1 MNSEIR
7 KDYLQDKYALISPR
21 RGKRP
26 GDEVACPFCPK
37 GLRTQQVVKT
47 YGKPWK
53 IAVLKNKYPAFTAQ
67 KGGVY
72 GRQEVIVE
80 TPSHE
85 KRLYELSVSE
95 LAECLKVYAD
105 RVAEMKK
112 DKRIKYILVF
122 NNSGASAGASK
133 AHEHS
138 QVIGMDF
145 VSPYLQ
151 DKTEKEHRY
160 QGKTGRCIYCDII
173 KKEEKS
179 ARKIFSDK
187 NIFVFAPYASQH
199 AYEARIFPRRHLDN
213 VADLTA
219 SERESI
225 AFALKKI
232 LTAVG
237 TLKVPYNFYMH
248 ERVMDRDQHF
258 YIKITPRGA
267 AFAAVELG
275 TGLIINPVAPEAAAK
290 YYRKSFKKIVSH
302 N

>member
-26 GDEVACPFCPK
+26 GDEVACPFCPS
-37 GLRTQQVVKT
+37 GLAKQLVIKK
-47 YGKPWK
+47 YGRPWK
-53 IAVLKNKYPAFTAQ
+53 VAVIKNLYPAFTTKNKAA
-67 KGGVY
+67 Y

-80 TPSHE
+80 TPDHD
-85 KRLYELSVSE
+85 RQFYGLPVADISE
-95 LAECLKVYAD
+95 IIKVYGE
-105 RVAEMKK
+105 RVLEMKK

-122 NNSGASAGASK
+122 KNFGQSAGASK
-133 AHEHS
+133 IHEHS
-138 QVIGMDF
+138 QIIGTNF
-145 VSPYLQ
+145 ISPYLN
-151 DKTEKEHRY
+151 DKTDKEHRY
-160 QGKTGRCIYCDII
+160 QAQTGRCVYCDII
-173 KKEEKS
+173 KKEEKGP
-179 ARKIFSDK
+179 RKIFSDK

-213 VADLTA
+213 VADLTV

-225 AFALKKI
+225 AFALKII

-267 AFAAVELG
+267 HWAGVELG
-275 TGLIINPVAPEAAAK
+275 TGLIINPVAPETAAK
-290 YYRKSFKKIVSH
+290 YYRKSFK
-302 N
+302 

>member
-26 GDEVACPFCPK
+26 GDEVACPFCPQ
-37 GLRTQQVVKT
+37 GLSTQLVVKT
-47 YGKPWK
+47 YDKPWK
-53 IAVLKNKYPAFTAQ
+53 IAVLKNKYPAFTTQNRAA
-67 KGGVY
+67 Y
-72 GRQEVIVE
+72 GRQEVVVE
-80 TPSHE
+80 TPDHK
-85 KRLYELSVSE
+85 KRLYELSVSDI
-95 LAECLKVYAD
+95 AECLKVYAD
-105 RVAEMKK
+105 RVREMKK
-112 DKRIKYILVF
+112 DKRIKYIEVF
-122 NNSGASAGASK
+122 NNSGATAGASK

-138 QVIGMDF
+138 QIIGMNF

-160 QGKTGRCIYCDII
+160 QGTTGRCVYCDIV
-173 KKEEKS
+173 KKEEKGP
-179 ARKIFSDK
+179 RKIFSDK
-187 NIFVFAPYASQH
+187 NIFVFAPYASQY

-213 VADLTA
+213 VADLTNEERTSVA
-219 SERESI
+219 S
-225 AFALKKI
+225 ALKKI

-237 TLKVPYNFYMH
+237 ALKVPYNFYMH

-267 AFAAVELG
+267 ALAAVELG

-290 YYRKSFKKIVSH
+290 HYRKNF
-302 N
+302 

>member
-37 GLRTQQVVKT
+37 GLRAQRVVKT

-53 IAVLKNKYPAFTAQ
+53 IAVLKNKYPAFTTSR
-67 KGGVY
+67 GGVY
-72 GRQEVIVE
+72 GRQEIIVE
-80 TPSHE
+80 TRDHK
-85 KRLYELSVSE
+85 KRLYELPVSDIVE
-95 LAECLKVYAD
+95 AIKVYAD
-105 RVAEMKK
+105 RVIEMKK

-122 NNSGASAGASK
+122 NNAGSSAGASK
-133 AHEHS
+133 MHEHS
-138 QVIGMDF
+138 QIIGMNF
-145 VSPYLQ
+145 VSPYLL

-173 KKEEKS
+173 KKEEKGS
-179 ARKIFSDK
+179 RKIFSDK
-187 NIFVFAPYASQH
+187 NIFVFAPYASQY
-199 AYEARIFPRRHLDN
+199 AYEARIYPRRHLDN
-213 VADLTA
+213 IADLTND
-219 SERESI
+219 ERKSI
-225 AFALKKI
+225 ASALKKI

-237 TLKVPYNFYMH
+237 SLKVPYNFYMH
-248 ERVMDRDQHF
+248 ERTTDTDQHF

-267 AFAAVELG
+267 ALAGVELG

-290 YYRKSFKKIVSH
+290 YYRKNFKH
-302 N
+302 R

>member
-26 GDEVACPFCPK
+26 GDEVAGPFCPQ
-37 GLRTQQVVKT
+37 GLSTQLVVKT

-53 IAVLKNKYPAFTAQ
+53 IAVLKNKYPAFTTQ

-72 GRQEVIVE
+72 GRQEIIVE
-80 TPSHE
+80 TPDHK
-85 KRLYELSVSE
+85 KRLYELPVSE
-95 LAECLKVYAD
+95 IAEAIKVYAD
-105 RVAEMKK
+105 RVREMKK
-112 DKRIKYILVF
+112 DKRIKYIEVF

-133 AHEHS
+133 THEHS
-138 QVIGMDF
+138 QVIGMNF

-160 QGKTGRCIYCDII
+160 QGTTGRCVYCDII
-173 KKEEKS
+173 KKEEKGL
-179 ARKIFSDK
+179 RKIFSDK
-187 NIFVFAPYASQH
+187 NIFVFAPYASQY

-213 VADLTA
+213 IADLTA
-219 SERESI
+219 DERAST

-232 LTAVG
+232 LSAVAK
-237 TLKVPYNFYMH
+237 LKVPYNFYMH
-248 ERVMDRDQHF
+248 DRTTDADQHC

-267 AFAAVELG
+267 ALAAVELG

-290 YYRKSFKKIVSH
+290 YYRKSFKTLT
-302 N
+302 